1 MAVSFPNIPSG
12 SALRVPLFYADVS
25 NAAAFTYQPGYRAL
39 IIGQMLA
46 AGTATTAAM
55 VSCNSADQARTLFG
69 QGSHIAR
76 MVKAFRDNDAL
87 TEIICIP
94 LDDNVSAVAAEGT
107 IDVTGPATAAGT
119 IALYIAGQL
128 VQVGVASGDAATAIA
143 TAIGA
148 AINANSELPVT
159 ASVISAAVTITARNG
174 GTLGNGIDLR
184 LNYLGSVG
192 GQSTPAGVGLTITAM
207 ADGATDPDIAD
218 AITAMGDSKFN
229 YIIQPYALA
238 TELDAFK
245 TEMNDATG
253 RWSYARQLYGHVF
266 TAKVADSATL
276 LTFGGTRND
285 QHALC
290 FGYYDSPTPTYEA
303 AAMFAGR
310 ASRSLSD
317 DPARPLQTL
326 ELIGFLPPP
335 ETSWF
340 TLAERNSL
348 LFAGIAT
355 SYYVAGRARI
365 ERAVTMYRVNEWGQ
379 VDPSYLDVETLAT
392 LAYILDFLK
401 SRITQKFPR
410 HKLANDSTRFGA
422 GQAVVTPSVIR
433 GELIAAYSELESL
446 ALVENVEAFKANL
459 IVERDATDPSRVNV
473 LYPPDLV
480 NGLRVFAL
488 LCEFR
493 LQYAA

>member
-12 SALRVPLFYADVS
+12 GALRVPLFYADVS

-39 IIGQMLA
+39 LIGQMLA
-46 AGTATTAAM
+46 AGTADALAM

-69 QGSHIAR
+69 QGSQLAR

-87 TEIICIP
+87 TEIMCIA
-94 LDDNVSAVAAEGT
+94 LDDDGSGADAEGT
-107 IDVTGPATAAGT
+107 VTVSGTTTAAGT
-119 IALYIAGQL
+119 IALYIGGQL
-128 VQVGVASGDAATAIA
+128 VSVGVASGVAAAAVA

-148 AINANSELPVT
+148 AVNANAELPVT
-159 ASVISAAVTITARNG
+159 ATVLAGEVTLTAKNA
-174 GTLGNGIDLR
+174 GTLGNGIDVR
-184 LNYLGSVG
+184 TNYRGSIG
-192 GQSTPAGVGLTITAM
+192 GEATPAGIALAIVAM
-207 ADGATDPDIAD
+207 ASGATDPDIAD

-229 YIIQPYALA
+229 YIVQPYALA
-238 TELDAFK
+238 TELTAFQ

-266 TAKVADSATL
+266 TAKSAAAGTL

-285 QHALC
+285 QHGLC

-303 AAMFAGR
+303 AAMFGGR

-340 TLAERNSL
+340 TLAERNAL

-410 HKLANDSTRFGA
+410 HKLANDGTRFGA
-422 GQAVVTPSVIR
+422 GQAIVTPSVVR

-488 LCEFR
+488 LAEFR
-493 LQYAA
+493 LEYAA